1 MNTFS
6 TYSFDDLRNSLG
18 RGDGPIS
25 MSDMYNVDAAAPR
38 SGPINIRLLGPDP
51 SGKIPVEPI
60 TTLLP

>member
-38 SGPINIRLLGPDP
+38 SGPINITNVLGTKTQSD
-51 SGKIPVEPI
+51 I
-60 TTLLP
+60 